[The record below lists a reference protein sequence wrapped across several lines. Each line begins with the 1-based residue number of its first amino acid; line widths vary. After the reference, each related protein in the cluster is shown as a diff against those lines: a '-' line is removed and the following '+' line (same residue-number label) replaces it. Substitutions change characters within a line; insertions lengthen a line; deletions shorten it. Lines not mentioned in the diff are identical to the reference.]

1 MSKVKLRKQNK
12 IFADEYGIIE
22 RAGTYH
28 WLSRETI
35 KRNTKF
41 DCSLNSLYIEAIG
54 LYETLPFAIHKL
66 WIEIIDADTSQL
78 MVAWNGINQRT
89 IHDLGP
95 FWEIYYSLK
104 YERGLSVHMHYFPTV
119 AEAMEHLTKTEQK
132 YQVPKLPKEKYLEY
146 RRQFSDRRTFDW
158 QMKKVQLEL
167 ANKTAKKRRQLK
179 NKTKYTWKD

>member
-12 IFADEYGIIE
+12 LFADEYGIIE
-22 RAGTYH
+22 RAGTCH

-41 DCSLNSLYIEAIG
+41 DCSLNSLFIEAIG

-104 YERGLSVHMHYFPTV
+104 YERGLCDFIHYFPTV
-119 AEAMEHLTKTEQK
+119 AEAMKHLTTTEQK

-146 RRQFSDRRTFDW
+146 RRKFSDKRTFDW
-158 QMKKVQLEL
+158 QIKKVQLEEMS
-167 ANKTAKKRRQLK
+167 KITRKRNRK
-179 NKTKYTWKD
+179 